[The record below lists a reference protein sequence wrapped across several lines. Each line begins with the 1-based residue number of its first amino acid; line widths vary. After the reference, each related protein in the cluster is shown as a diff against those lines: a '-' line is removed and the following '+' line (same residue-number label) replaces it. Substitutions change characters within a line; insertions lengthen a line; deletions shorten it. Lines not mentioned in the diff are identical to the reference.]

1 MMNLLRHLR
10 SVTSIVPIRL
20 EEYGEALVD
29 SDEPEPF
36 WDLRQFL
43 EMAVKR

>member
-1 MMNLLRHLR
+1 MGPSFTSITTLLRLGR
-10 SVTSIVPIRL
+10 
-20 EEYGEALVD
+20 EGEALVD
-29 SDEPEPF
+29 SDESEPF